1 MRKQVTKKNILQ
13 LIKDDHNLLRE
24 SIVVLKSEDAFQ
36 SEKKRQLERFLF
48 NIKVHAK
55 AEETSLYNNLIELQE
70 IRPDILVGFE
80 EHNVADHL
88 MMALDGQNFQPD
100 WTDEIDAKA
109 KVLAEIIEHHVEE
122 EETEL
127 FPKIKSY
134 LTKTELENLGVIY
147 LQTRKDLRRELESRF
162 ILPSLKT
169 ASWVVQ
175 EGFKGTFERVS
186 SFVSSKFSA
195 FR

>member
-1 MRKQVTKKNILQ
+1 MTKHVSKKSILQ
-13 LIKDDHNLLRE
+13 LIKDDHKLLRE
-24 SIVVLKSEDAFQ
+24 SIVVLTSEETVL
-36 SEKKRQLERFLF
+36 SEKKRQLERFIF

-55 AEETSLYNNLIELQE
+55 AEETSLYNSLIELQD
-70 IRPDILVGFE
+70 IRPDILEGFE
-80 EHNVADHL
+80 EHNMADHL
-88 MMALDGQNFQPD
+88 MMELDAKNFQSD
-100 WTDEIDAKA
+100 WSDEIDAKA
-109 KVLAEIIEHHVEE
+109 KVLAEIIEHHVKD

-162 ILPSLKT
+162 TLPSLRT

-195 FR
+195 SR

>member
-1 MRKQVTKKNILQ
+1 MTKHVSKKSILQ
-13 LIKDDHNLLRE
+13 LIKDDHKLLRE
-24 SIVVLKSEDAFQ
+24 SIVVLTSEETVL
-36 SEKKRQLERFLF
+36 SEKKRQLERFIF

-55 AEETSLYNNLIELQE
+55 AEETSLYNSLIELQD
-70 IRPDILVGFE
+70 IRPDILEGFE
-80 EHNVADHL
+80 EHNMADHL
-88 MMALDGQNFQPD
+88 MMELDAKNFQSD
-100 WTDEIDAKA
+100 WSDEIDAKA
-109 KVLAEIIEHHVEE
+109 KVLAEIIEHHVKD

-162 ILPSLKT
+162 TLPSLKT

-195 FR
+195 SR